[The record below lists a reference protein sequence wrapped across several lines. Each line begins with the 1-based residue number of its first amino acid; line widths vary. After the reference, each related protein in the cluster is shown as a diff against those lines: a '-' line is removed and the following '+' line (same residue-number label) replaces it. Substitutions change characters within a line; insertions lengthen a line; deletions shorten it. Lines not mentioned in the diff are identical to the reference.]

1 MKNYL
6 YENHDVKGLVITE
19 ASASK
24 LQEGVL
30 AKVSGPSFFLDGYS
44 RNGRFYPKKL
54 WENALKNADTKEA
67 LSRGLMFGCIGHP
80 KDYSLDELLESGRV
94 SHKVTKIYIDEKTG
108 EGMADYEILDTESGR
123 ILNTILRSGSDMY
136 VSTRAFGGFSNETKS
151 KNGKKYKVLDEKNFV
166 IESIDFVIQPGFL
179 ETKPKLMEALQED
192 FLALQE
198 KAIDHPIDC
207 EDGICG
213 LKFPSQNE
221 VIDDMINKN
230 EIPGES
236 EVKGDNVNIDRDLLE
251 ELSKEDVITMLENV
265 VNENNIL
272 IDKVDEETADDDMM
286 VSAKLMMNYV
296 SYVELLTKLVRYNV
310 EYEKYYDQLIEFLDK
325 DSKLTTSDME
335 ELDKICDEILKEK
348 DVEESITGTCERIKE
363 LASKMNDDGDD
374 NEKEDKEGKN
384 AEEREDDK
392 PKGKDTEDDSTEV
405 KAAGESFVD
414 YVMTLMK
421 PEIVIM
427 EKITKVQD
435 EDAIRELKGQ
445 LLQMKEATK
454 FLTKKLDE
462 EMTKAPKIEKVTETK
477 IEYKVP
483 EDIHETIIKEKKHA
497 EELSE
502 ELESEVNK
510 RISIEEKLDEAQRE
524 YKELEDKF
532 NYISE
537 DFNKLN
543 DSIDEKEEKD
553 KELFREIL
561 EDKKKEYDEVTG
573 LYEELENKVEGY
585 KKDKVKAVQ
594 LSSEYREAMLETK
607 AKYYSNVYKVELP
620 EVKKLMETYKNEKD
634 LVANLQ
640 KEEKIIKRESAS
652 AVIPDIPEYKPSSRH
667 SESKSK
673 FLEGLTR

>member
-67 LSRGLMFGCIGHP
+67 LKRGLMFGCIGHP

-94 SHKVTKIYIDEKTG
+94 SHKVTDIYIDKKTG

-151 KNGKKYKVLDEKNFV
+151 KDGKKYKVLDEKNFV

-198 KAIDHPIDC
+198 KAIDHPVDC
-207 EDGICG
+207 VDGICG
-213 LKFPSQNE
+213 LKFPSLNE
-221 VIDDMINKN
+221 VIDEVIEKN

-236 EVKGDNVNIDRDLLE
+236 EVKGDNVKIDRELME
-251 ELSKEDVITMLENV
+251 GLSKEDIITMLENV

-272 IDKVDEETADDDMM
+272 IDKVDEEGSTPDDDMM

-348 DVEESITGTCERIKE
+348 DVEESIIGACERIKE
-363 LASKMNDDGDD
+363 LAGKMNDDGDKND
-374 NEKEDKEGKN
+374 DKEKEDKEGKN
-384 AEEREDDK
+384 AEERKDK
-392 PKGKDTEDDSTEV
+392 EDDSTEV

-421 PEIVIM
+421 PEVVIV
-427 EKITKVQD
+427 EKEVKIQD
-435 EDAIRELKGQ
+435 ESLVRELKGQ
-445 LLQMKEATK
+445 LIQMKEATK

-561 EDKKKEYDEVTG
+561 EDKQKEYDEVTG
-573 LYEELENKVEGY
+573 LYEELETKVEGY
-585 KKDKVKAVQ
+585 KADKVKAVQ

-640 KEEKIIKRESAS
+640 KEEKIMKRESAS
-652 AVIPDIPEYKPSSRH
+652 TVIPDIPEYKPSSRH